1 MPFPEGFLRLSEA
14 MIIGYCRINTFEPAA
29 RLEVQKL
36 YLARL
41 GAENFF
47 CEKASL
53 FGSTPELERAIAH
66 ASKGDVIAVT
76 KPYRIAR
83 TTREVLSLI
92 ERLGDKDVAL
102 RIVDTPID
110 TSTTTGRMILASAPL
125 WTLGMSPPRSM
136 LADLFLFWR
145 RRR

>member
-1 MPFPEGFLRLSEA
+1 

-29 RLEVQKL
+29 SLEAQKL
-36 YLARL
+36 YLARC

-47 CEKASL
+47 CERSGM
-53 FGSTPELERAIAH
+53 FGSTPELERAIAS

-76 KPYRIAR
+76 KPYRVAR
-83 TTREVLSLI
+83 TTRQVLALI
-92 ERLGDKDVAL
+92 DRLGSKDVGL

-125 WTLGMSPPRSM
+125 WTLGMSPARSM
-136 LADLFLFWR
+136 LADLFLFR
-145 RRR
+145 RGRR

>member
-1 MPFPEGFLRLSEA
+1 

-29 RLEVQKL
+29 RLEAQKL

-41 GAENFF
+41 GAEKFF
-47 CEKASL
+47 CEKTGI
-53 FGSTPELERAIAH
+53 FGSTPELERAIACVR
-66 ASKGDVIAVT
+66 KGDVIAVT
-76 KPYRIAR
+76 KPYRVAR
-83 TTREVLSLI
+83 TTREVLALI
-92 ERLGDKDVAL
+92 ERLGSKDVGL

-125 WTLGMSPPRSM
+125 WTLGMSPSRSM
-136 LADLFLFWR
+136 LSDLLLFWR

>member
-1 MPFPEGFLRLSEA
+1 

-29 RLEVQKL
+29 RLEAQKL

-47 CEKASL
+47 YEKTSI
-53 FGSTPELERAIAH
+53 FGSTPELERAIAC
-66 ASKGDVIAVT
+66 ARRGDVIAVT
-76 KPYRIAR
+76 KPYRVAR
-83 TTREVLSLI
+83 TTREVLALI
-92 ERLGDKDVAL
+92 ERLGTKDVGL

-125 WTLGMSPPRSM
+125 WTLGMSPSRSM
-136 LADLFLFWR
+136 LSDLLLFWR